1 MTFQVHDENIRTPH
15 AVAYLRQ
22 LHREL
27 RRPLI
32 VVMDRLNVHRAAVRE
47 LRHRVRVGCTLNG
60 CRPTRPISIRSR
72 RFGAIANIPS

>member
-47 LRHRVRVGCTLNG
+47 LRQSGRLVARRMAATL
-60 CRPTRPISIRSR
+60 RPRSQSGR
-72 RFGAIANIPS
+72 GDLVP